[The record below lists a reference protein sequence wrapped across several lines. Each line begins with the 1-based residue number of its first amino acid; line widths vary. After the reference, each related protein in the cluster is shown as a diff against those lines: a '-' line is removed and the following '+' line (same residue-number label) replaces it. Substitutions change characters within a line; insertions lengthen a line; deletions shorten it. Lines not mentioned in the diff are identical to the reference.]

1 MNWKDGLRSM
11 SKTSKRDDVFG
22 FGVLVGMTL
31 TTLVFI
37 IIKLVEEHV

>member
-1 MNWKDGLRSM
+1 MSWKDGLRSM

-31 TTLVFI
+31 MTLVFI
-37 IIKLVEEHV
+37 ILKLVDEYV